1 MWINRKNDTE
11 LQRGQ
16 KTCTSLWL
24 VNFHKFRVTYT
35 CGCIDNIIFNCPRIG
50 EKWSSECCRAGVMMQ
65 YFHAPWMEISI
76 SVSFNWKFIKRVY
89 DILQGRGGQFVSA
102 QKIQLIFLK
111 PSLLPFYIFCFP
123 LKSNQHKPPLL
134 LIRDTC
140 AHLSHDYGHSLD
152 A

>member
-1 MWINRKNDTE
+1 MIILGCSFRAWCYFFHWVYSVFKR
-11 LQRGQ
+11 
-16 KTCTSLWL
+16 
-24 VNFHKFRVTYT
+24 NFIAHFENTFICFV
-35 CGCIDNIIFNCPRIG
+35 D
-50 EKWSSECCRAGVMMQ
+50 
-65 YFHAPWMEISI
+65 
-76 SVSFNWKFIKRVY
+76 FNWKFIKRVY
-89 DILQGRGGQFVSA
+89 DILQGRDGQFVSA

-140 AHLSHDYGHSLD
+140 AHLSHDCGHSLD